1 MNRDTVYSGA
11 IVDISEGAPL
21 TVPDS
26 GGRCMSVMV
35 VNEDQYLNRVIHEPG
50 EHTLSADVF
59 GTLFVNLLVR
69 TLVDASDPD
78 DIQEAN
84 ALQDQVQ
91 IESVSGGLANLELLA
106 VAWPASSEGLSFH
119 NSGLRKA

>member
-1 MNRDTVYSGA
+1 
-11 IVDISEGAPL
+11 
-21 TVPDS
+21 
-26 GGRCMSVMV
+26 MSVMV